1 MIVFSFFCI
10 VVFIG
15 IFRFLFVKREA
26 EKRFERYE
34 VMAKVAD
41 TSYGKVSYIDEGQG
55 EEFLICHGICGGYD
69 QAYDTLAKGENSY
82 RILAPSRFGYP
93 GSDIPKDATI
103 EMQVETFRELLDQLG
118 IEKTYVLGTSAG
130 GATAIRFA
138 LMYPKRTKGLILYC
152 SGYPTLKE
160 PEKRITYAGPPKVMC
175 NDFLMWLVSPLFKP
189 LMGMEPETLKAILPM
204 KPRKEGIV
212 FDARVSNTVMVND
225 CAEYDMSKLEVPVLV
240 IHAMDDKM
248 AAFKNVEPWI
258 VRIKNCTFIK
268 LDSGGHL
275 MEGNSK
281 KIDAAVKSFV
291 AKWKYVIKQIC
302 VNIVVANSVKIAI
315 DFWN

>member
-1 MIVFSFFCI
+1 MIVFSFFCV

-15 IFRFLFVKREA
+15 IVRFLLVKKAAQE
-26 EKRFERYE
+26 RFARYE
-34 VMAKVAD
+34 GMAKVAD

-69 QAYDTLAKGENSY
+69 QAYDTIAKGANSY

-93 GSDIPKDATI
+93 GSDIQEDATI
-103 EMQVETFRELLDQLG
+103 EMQVETFRELLDRLG

-138 LMYPKRTKGLILYC
+138 LMYPERINGLILYC

-160 PEKRITYAGPPKVMC
+160 PKKRITYAGPPQIMC

-189 LMGMEPETLKAILPM
+189 LMGMESETLKVILPM
-204 KPRKEGIV
+204 KPRKKGIV

-225 CAEYDMSKLEVPVLV
+225 CTEYDMSKLEIPVLV
-240 IHAMDDKM
+240 IHAKDDKM
-248 AAFKNVEPWI
+248 ADFKNVEPWI
-258 VRIKNCTFIK
+258 VRIKDCTFIA

-281 KIDAAVKSFV
+281 KIDTAVKNFI
-291 AKWKYVIKQIC
+291 AK
-302 VNIVVANSVKIAI
+302 
-315 DFWN
+315 

>member
-1 MIVFSFFCI
+1 MVVFGVFG

-15 IFRFLFVKREA
+15 IVRFLFVKKEA
-26 EKRFERYE
+26 QERFVGYK

-55 EEFLICHGICGGYD
+55 EGILICHGICGGYD

-93 GSDIPKDATI
+93 GSDMPEDATI

-138 LMYPKRTKGLILYC
+138 LMYPGRTKGLILYC
-152 SGYPTLKE
+152 SGYPELRE
-160 PEKRITYAGPPKVMC
+160 QEKKITYAGPPAIIC
-175 NDFLMWLVSPLFKP
+175 NDLLMWLVSPLFKP
-189 LMGMEPETLKAILPM
+189 LMGMEPETLKVILPM
-204 KPRKEGIV
+204 KPRKDGIV
-212 FDARVSNTVMVND
+212 FDANVSNTVMVND
-225 CAEYDMSKLEVPVLV
+225 CMKYDMSNLEMPVLV
-240 IHAMDDKM
+240 IHAKDDKM
-248 AAFKNVEPWI
+248 ADFKKVEPWI
-258 VRIKNCTFIK
+258 DRIKDCTFVA
-268 LDSGGHL
+268 LDNGGHL

-281 KIDAAVKSFV
+281 KIDTAVEQFI
-291 AKWKYVIKQIC
+291 AK
-302 VNIVVANSVKIAI
+302 
-315 DFWN
+315 